1 MAIKNYTTKVPASR
15 TAAEIQEI
23 LAEHGARKVMT
34 EYDAGGNP
42 MSVCFEIFGRTFK
55 LPVRVEAVESLLAE
69 QGVSSSPGR
78 AEMVAWRNVKDWIA
92 AQIAIIEI
100 GQVTLDEVML
110 PFMVDAHGHTLY
122 ESMPKLLL
130 EGFE

>member
-15 TAAEIQEI
+15 TAAEIQEL
-23 LAEHGARKVMT
+23 LAKHGAGKVMT
-34 EYDAGGNP
+34 EYDADGNP
-42 MSVCFEIFGRTFK
+42 MSICFEISGRTFK
-55 LPVRVEAVESLLAE
+55 LPVRVEAVERLLAE
-69 QGVSSSPGR
+69 QGVSSSPER

-92 AQIAIIEI
+92 AQIAMITI

-110 PFMVDAHGHTLY
+110 PYMVDSYGNTLY
-122 ESMPKLLL
+122 ESIPKLLL